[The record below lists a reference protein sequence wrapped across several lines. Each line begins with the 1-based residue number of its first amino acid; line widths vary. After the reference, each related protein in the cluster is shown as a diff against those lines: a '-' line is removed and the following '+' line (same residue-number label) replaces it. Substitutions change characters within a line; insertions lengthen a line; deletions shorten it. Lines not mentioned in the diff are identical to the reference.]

1 MHKHRVLTREVLTT
15 DVVARYRAKIAP
27 VADPSACQIFTG
39 ARTEAGYG
47 QLSLV
52 MEGASRMVGAHRVG
66 YVLATG
72 ESLTSRDIIDHLCH
86 TPACQNPAHLRK
98 TDARG
103 NALTM
108 IRSGRCT
115 NGGRHHLGDA
125 AVLELRRRW
134 AAGEP
139 VSALAHA
146 IGMSASSM
154 RRLVRG
160 RTYAHLPV
168 ASRPSDVQGPR
179 GEGNPSAVLTSR
191 RVSIIK
197 TRLLLGH
204 VQARIARD
212 EGVHHTTISSIA
224 RGRTWTYVEPAPL
237 PDVVTDPAGQGHAA

>member
-1 MHKHRVLTREVLTT
+1 MHNDSVLTREVLTT
-15 DVVARYRAKIAP
+15 DAIARYRSKIAP
-27 VADPSACQIFTG
+27 TADPSACQIFTG
-39 ARTEAGYG
+39 ARSEAGYG

-52 MEGASRMVGAHRVG
+52 IGGASRMVGAHRIG

-86 TPACQNPAHLRK
+86 TPSCQNPAHLRK

-115 NGGRHHLGDA
+115 NGGRHHLGDE
-125 AVLELRRRW
+125 AVLELRHRW
-134 AAGEP
+134 AAGET
-139 VSALAHA
+139 VSALAQG
-146 IGMSASSM
+146 IGMSGSGM

-160 RTYAHLPV
+160 RAYAHLPV
-168 ASRPSDVQGPR
+168 VSRRTGTSGPR

-191 RVSIIK
+191 RVSVIK

-204 VQARIARD
+204 TQTRIARD

-224 RGRTWTYVEPAPL
+224 RGRTWTHVEPAPF
-237 PDVVTDPAGQGHAA
+237 PDVVTDPASEGHAA

>member
-1 MHKHRVLTREVLTT
+1 MHNDRVLTPEVLTT
-15 DVVARYRAKIAP
+15 DVVARYRSKIAAA
-27 VADPSACQIFTG
+27 ADPSACQIFTG
-39 ARTEAGYG
+39 ARSEAGYG

-52 MEGASRMVGAHRVG
+52 IGGASRRVGAHRIG

-108 IRSGRCT
+108 VRSGRCT
-115 NGGRHHLGDA
+115 NGGRHHLGDE

-139 VSALAHA
+139 VSALADG

-168 ASRPSDVQGPR
+168 APRPQGNR
-179 GEGNPSAVLTSR
+179 GDGNPNAVLTSR

-197 TRLLLGH
+197 SRLLLGH
-204 VQARIARD
+204 TQTRIARD
-212 EGVHHTTISSIA
+212 EGVDHTTISCIA
-224 RGRTWTYVEPAPL
+224 RGRTWTHVEPAPF
-237 PDVVTDPAGQGHAA
+237 PDVATDPASEGHAA